1 MRPKNVSE
9 GRVTDIVLELEVKY
23 GKWLLEKNE
32 NTIDGESVD
41 NRETDK
47 DVNSCDSLQIM
58 EG

>member
-1 MRPKNVSE
+1 M
-9 GRVTDIVLELEVKY
+9 TDIVLELEVKY